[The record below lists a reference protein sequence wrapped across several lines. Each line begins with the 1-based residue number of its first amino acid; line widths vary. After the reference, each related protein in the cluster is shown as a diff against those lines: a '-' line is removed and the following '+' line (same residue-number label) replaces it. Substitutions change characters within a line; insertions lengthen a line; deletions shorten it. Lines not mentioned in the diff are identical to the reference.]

1 MSKAL
6 PIKLPELVNE
16 QQYKQTVTDML
27 AIAKSLGATQAEVG
41 LHCSVGLNVSV
52 RKSEVET
59 LEFNRD
65 KAIGI
70 TVYCGQSK
78 GSTSTTDIGADSLRS
93 TVEAAINLAKLT
105 EPDSFAGLADVKD
118 LAQEQKPLDLYHPWD
133 LAVEEAI
140 LLATKCEKA
149 ALSYDKKIVNS
160 DGATVSTA
168 QAFHVYG
175 NSHGFLGYYPTSR
188 HSLSCSVIAQ
198 DQHGMERD
206 YQYTL
211 SRKAAELEGAD
222 KIGQEASMRALKRL
236 NAKKLPT
243 QKLPVIFHSQVASGI
258 LNHFINA
265 ISGGRLFRKT
275 SFLLDSLEQQIFPEF
290 VNLYERPH
298 LLSGLGSAP
307 FDSDGVRTADKDIVK
322 NGVVKS
328 YILSAYS
335 SRKLGMQNTGNAGGV
350 HNLFIDTG
358 NDNLE
363 GLIRKMDRGLLITE
377 LMGQGINYV
386 TGDYSRGAAGFYV
399 ENGEIQ
405 YPVHEVTIASNLRQM
420 FKNLVAV
427 GNDVDK
433 RSSVQ
438 TGSLLID
445 DMMLAGS

>member
-6 PIKLPELVNE
+6 PIQLPELVNE

-27 AIAKSLGATQAEVG
+27 SIAKSLGATQAEVG

-52 RKSEVET
+52 RKAEVET

-70 TVYCGQSK
+70 TVFCGQSK
-78 GSTSTTDIGADSLRS
+78 GTTSTTDISPDSLFS

-105 EPDSFAGLADVKD
+105 EPDSFAGLADIKD

-133 LAVEEAI
+133 LAVEDAI
-140 LLATKCEKA
+140 ALATKCEKA
-149 ALSYDKKIVNS
+149 AMSYDKKIVNS
-160 DGATVSTA
+160 EGATVSTA
-168 QAFHVYG
+168 QAYHVYG
-175 NSHGFLGYYPTSR
+175 NSHGFLGSYPTSR

-211 SRKAAELEGAD
+211 SRKASELEAAQ
-222 KIGQEASMRALKRL
+222 KIGEEASQRTLQRL
-236 NAKKLPT
+236 NARKLPT
-243 QKLPVIFHSQVASGI
+243 QRLPVIFHSLVASGI

-275 SFLLDSLEQQIFPEF
+275 SFLVDSLEQQIFPEF

-350 HNLFIDTG
+350 HNLFIDTSKDDL
-358 NDNLE
+358 N
-363 GLIRKMDRGLLITE
+363 GLLRKMDRGLLITE

-405 YPVHEVTIASNLRQM
+405 YPVHEVTIASNLREM
-420 FKNLVAV
+420 FKNIVAV

-438 TGSLLID
+438 TGSLLISE
-445 DMMLAGS
+445 MMLAGS